1 MSELQIALMII
12 GAVVVAGVYGFNWVQ
27 QRKYQRSAE
36 RAFESRHEDVLLGAG
51 GAAASESERVEP
63 RLSTEPAAFDQIV
76 PPAGDAASESYAA
89 VAGEAADWLDKEL
102 DYLAEIR
109 LKDPV
114 AVSALAPLA
123 QHKFDFEKPVQVLGW
138 SQTGGRWEEVG
149 AEPGSSYARVKVALQ
164 LVDRAG
170 PVPELK
176 LAEFRDMV
184 RDVATQLKADA
195 DCPDLD
201 EAFAQATLLDGFCAE
216 VDVMIGLNVVSR
228 DGNPFAGTKIRAMAE
243 AAGFKLAPD
252 GSFRYLNERGEQ
264 VYSLQN
270 LEPSP
275 FASDVMKA
283 LATRG
288 ITLLL
293 DVPRVATGGR
303 VFDQMVSLARHFSST
318 LGGTVVDDN
327 RVVLN
332 EGGLAKIRAQIE
344 DIQARMTARGVR
356 PGSPLALRL
365 FG

>member
-1 MSELQIALMII
+1 MKA
-12 GAVVVAGVYGFNWVQ
+12 
-27 QRKYQRSAE
+27 
-36 RAFESRHEDVLLGAG
+36 
-51 GAAASESERVEP
+51 
-63 RLSTEPAAFDQIV
+63 
-76 PPAGDAASESYAA
+76 
-89 VAGEAADWLDKEL
+89 
-102 DYLAEIR
+102 
-109 LKDPV
+109 
-114 AVSALAPLA
+114 
-123 QHKFDFEKPVQVLGW
+123 
-138 SQTGGRWEEVG
+138 
-149 AEPGSSYARVKVALQ
+149 ALQ

-170 PVPELK
+170 PVSELK

-184 RDVATQLKADA
+184 RDVAMQLKADA

-275 FASDVMKA
+275 FAANAMKA

-288 ITLLL
+288 VTLLL
-293 DVPRVATGGR
+293 DIPRVAAGGR
-303 VFDQMVSLARHFSST
+303 AFDQMVTLARHFSAT
-318 LGGTVVDDN
+318 LGGAVVDDN

-344 DIQARMTARGVR
+344 DIQARMTVRGVR